1 VAATTKTEPR
11 RRVPAAERR
20 DALIEAAVHHFAH
33 GGLQGT
39 KVSAIAADV
48 GVAQP
53 YVFSLFPTKRD
64 LFLAADERCFEK
76 VATLFEKAGAEFDK
90 EGPQEPDEDKL
101 KALGKSYTGS
111 IAENPDLLLLQL
123 QAYAAC
129 GDDVEIQTF
138 VRRQYAKLVEVCRRI
153 SGVDDDERLD
163 SFFQTGMW
171 CNVAA
176 ALGVEDFTVGSGWVQ
191 KSLAP
196 IDDQAA
202 GA

>member
-53 YVFSLFPTKRD
+53 YVFSLFPTKRE
-64 LFLAADERCFEK
+64 LFLAAVGRCFEK
-76 VATLFEKAGAEFDK
+76 VQAQFAEAA
-90 EGPQEPDEDKL
+90 EEYERNGPQEPEEDKL
-101 KALGKSYTGS
+101 MALGHAYMGA
-111 IAENPDLLLLQL
+111 IADNPDRLLLQL

-129 GDDVEIQTF
+129 GDDEGIQLA
-138 VRRQYAKLVEVCRRI
+138 VRRNYARLVELCRELT
-153 SGVDDDERLD
+153 GADDERLD
-163 SFFQTGMW
+163 QFFQMGMW

-176 ALGVEDFTVGSGWVQ
+176 ALGIEDFSAESGWVE
-191 KSLAP
+191 KSLAE
-196 IDDQAA
+196 
-202 GA
+202 

>member
-1 VAATTKTEPR
+1 VAASTKTEPR
-11 RRVPAAERR
+11 KRVPAAERR

-64 LFLAADERCFEK
+64 LFLAAVDRCFEK
-76 VATLFEKAGAEFDK
+76 VAARFGEAAAEFDRD
-90 EGPQEPDEDKL
+90 GPREPEEDKL
-101 KALGKSYTGS
+101 NAIGHDYMDALGD
-111 IAENPDLLLLQL
+111 NPDQLLLQL

-129 GDDVEIQTF
+129 GDDPGIQTA
-138 VRRQYAKLVEVCRRI
+138 VRRNYARLVQLARELT
-153 SGVDDDERLD
+153 GADDERLD
-163 SFFQTGMW
+163 GFFQMGMW

-176 ALGVEDFTVGSGWVQ
+176 ALGIEDFKSGSGWVEQ
-191 KSLAP
+191 SVAV
-196 IDDQAA
+196 DDEAA

>member
-1 VAATTKTEPR
+1 VAASTKTEPR
-11 RRVPAAERR
+11 KRVPAAERR

-64 LFLAADERCFEK
+64 LFLGAVERCFEK
-76 VATLFEKAGAEFDK
+76 ITAFFEAVAAEYDRT
-90 EGPQEPDEDKL
+90 GPAEPGEDKL
-101 KALGKSYTGS
+101 KAIGRRYTDA
-111 IAENPDLLLLQL
+111 IADNPHVLLLQL

-129 GDDVEIQTF
+129 GDDEEIQTV

-163 SFFQTGMW
+163 QFFQMGMW

-176 ALGVEDFTVGSGWVQ
+176 ALGIEDFSVDAGWVE
-191 KSLAP
+191 SALAV
-196 IDDQAA
+196 DDQPPRP
-202 GA
+202 

>member
-1 VAATTKTEPR
+1 MAADTKTAPR

-64 LFLAADERCFEK
+64 LFLAAVDRCFEK
-76 VATLFEKAGAEFDK
+76 VSALFRQAATDFDQN
-90 EGPQEPDEDKL
+90 GPEEPDEDKL
-101 KALGKSYTGS
+101 NAIGHAYMNA
-111 IAENPDLLLLQL
+111 IADNPDQLLLQL
-123 QAYAAC
+123 QGYAAC
-129 GDDVEIQTF
+129 GDDPGIQAA
-138 VRRQYAKLVEVCRRI
+138 VRRNYAHLVQLARELTDV
-153 SGVDDDERLD
+153 DDERLD
-163 SFFQTGMW
+163 GFFQMGMW

-176 ALGVEDFTVGSGWVQ
+176 ALGIEDFKTGSGWVEQ
-191 KSLAP
+191 SLDA
-196 IDDQAA
+196 
-202 GA
+202 

>member
-1 VAATTKTEPR
+1 MAATAKTEPR

-64 LFLAADERCFEK
+64 LFLAAVDRCFEK
-76 VATLFEKAGAEFDK
+76 VQALFEQAAEEYEK
-90 EGPQEPDEDKL
+90 NGPQEPDEDKL
-101 KALGKSYTGS
+101 KAIGRSYMSAIGD
-111 IAENPDLLLLQL
+111 NPDQLLLQL
-123 QAYAAC
+123 QGYAAC
-129 GDDVEIQTF
+129 GDDPGIQVA
-138 VRRQYAKLVEVCRRI
+138 VRHNYARLVDLCRRLT
-153 SGVDDDERLD
+153 GADDERLD
-163 SFFQTGMW
+163 QFFQMGMW

-176 ALGVEDFTVGSGWVQ
+176 ALGIEDFSTESGWVE
-191 KSLAP
+191 KSLAD
-196 IDDQAA
+196 I
-202 GA
+202 

>member
-1 VAATTKTEPR
+1 MAATTKSAPR

-39 KVSAIAADV
+39 KVSAIATDV

-64 LFLAADERCFEK
+64 LFLAAVDRCFEK
-76 VATLFEKAGAEFDK
+76 VSALFRQAAADFDAN
-90 EGPQEPDEDKL
+90 GPEEPEEDKL
-101 KALGKSYTGS
+101 NAIGHSYMNA
-111 IAENPDLLLLQL
+111 IADNPDQLLLQL
-123 QAYAAC
+123 QGYAAC
-129 GDDVEIQTF
+129 GDDPGIQAA
-138 VRRQYAKLVEVCRRI
+138 VRRNYANLVELCRELT
-153 SGVDDDERLD
+153 DADDERLD
-163 SFFQTGMW
+163 GFFQMGMW

-176 ALGVEDFTVGSGWVQ
+176 ALGIDDFSVDAGWVE
-191 KSLAP
+191 SALVDEP
-196 IDDQAA
+196 A

>member
-1 VAATTKTEPR
+1 MAATTKTEPR

-39 KVSAIAADV
+39 KVSAIAAEV

-64 LFLAADERCFEK
+64 LFLAAVDRCFEK
-76 VATLFEKAGAEFDK
+76 VSALFEEAAAAYERD
-90 EGPQEPDEDKL
+90 GPQEPEEDQL
-101 KALGKSYTGS
+101 KALGHAYMSRIS
-111 IAENPDLLLLQL
+111 ENPDQLLLQL

-129 GDDVEIQTF
+129 GDDPGIQLA
-138 VRRQYAKLVEVCRRI
+138 VRRNYARLVDLCRRLT
-153 SGVDDDERLD
+153 GFDDERLD
-163 SFFQTGMW
+163 GFFQMGMW

-176 ALGVEDFTVGSGWVQ
+176 ALGIEDFSAGAGWVE
-191 KSLAP
+191 KSLAAEALP
-196 IDDQAA
+196 R
-202 GA
+202 

>member
-1 VAATTKTEPR
+1 VAAETKTAAR
-11 RRVPAAERR
+11 RRVPASERR

-64 LFLAADERCFEK
+64 LFLAADKRCFEK
-76 VATLFEKAGAEFDK
+76 VALLFDQAGEEFDK
-90 EGPQEPDEDKL
+90 RGPQEPEEDKL
-101 KALGKSYTGS
+101 MAIGKAYMDS

-129 GDDVEIQTF
+129 GDDEEIQTA
-138 VRRQYAKLVEVCRRI
+138 VRRQYAELVEVCRRV
-153 SGVDDDERLD
+153 SGVEDDERLD
-163 SFFQTGMW
+163 AFFQKGMW

-176 ALGVEDFTVGSGWVQ
+176 ALGIEDFSVCSGWVQ
-191 KSLAP
+191 ESLKA
-196 IDDQAA
+196 D
-202 GA
+202 G

>member
-1 VAATTKTEPR
+1 MAADAKTTPR
-11 RRVPAAERR
+11 KRVPAAERR

-64 LFLAADERCFEK
+64 LFLAADARCFEK
-76 VATLFEKAGAEFDK
+76 VAALFEKAGGEFD
-90 EGPQEPDEDKL
+90 ENGPQEPEEDKL
-101 KALGKSYTGS
+101 EALGHAYMDA
-111 IAENPDLLLLQL
+111 IADNPDLLLLQL

-129 GDDVEIQTF
+129 GDDKEIQTA
-138 VRRQYAKLVEVCRRI
+138 VRRQYAQLVEVCRRV
-153 SGVDDDERLD
+153 SGVEDEERLD
-163 SFFQTGMW
+163 AFFQKGMW

-176 ALGVEDFTVGSGWVQ
+176 ALGIEDFSVCSGWV
-191 KSLAP
+191 
-196 IDDQAA
+196 DDALSE
-202 GA
+202 GS

>member
-1 VAATTKTEPR
+1 MAAETKTEPR

-64 LFLAADERCFEK
+64 LFLAAVERCFEK
-76 VATLFEKAGAEFDK
+76 VAALFEQAAAEYDAN
-90 EGPQEPDEDKL
+90 GPQEPEEDKL
-101 KALGKSYTGS
+101 KAIGHGYMGA
-111 IAENPDLLLLQL
+111 IADNPDRLLLQL

-129 GDDVEIQTF
+129 GDDPGIQAA
-138 VRRQYAKLVEVCRRI
+138 VRRDYARLVELARELT
-153 SGVDDDERLD
+153 GEDDERLD
-163 SFFQTGMW
+163 QFFQMGMW

-176 ALGVEDFTVGSGWVQ
+176 ALGIDDFSVDAGWVEGA
-191 KSLAP
+191 LAA
-196 IDDQAA
+196 DDQAA

>member
-1 VAATTKTEPR
+1 VAADTKTAPR
-11 RRVPAAERR
+11 KRVPAAERR

-64 LFLAADERCFEK
+64 LFLAAVERCFEK
-76 VATLFEKAGAEFDK
+76 VSALFEQAAEEFDRN
-90 EGPQEPDEDKL
+90 GPQEPEEDKL
-101 KALGKSYTGS
+101 NSLGHAYMSRIS
-111 IAENPDLLLLQL
+111 ENPDQLLLQL

-129 GDDVEIQTF
+129 GDDEGIQTA
-138 VRRQYAKLVEVCRRI
+138 VRQNYARLVSLCRRLT
-153 SGVDDDERLD
+153 DADDERLD
-163 SFFQTGMW
+163 GFFQMGMW

-176 ALGVEDFTVGSGWVQ
+176 ALGIEDFSTESGWVER
-191 KSLAP
+191 SLAADEP
-196 IDDQAA
+196 TR
-202 GA
+202 G

>member
-1 VAATTKTEPR
+1 MAADTKTVPR
-11 RRVPAAERR
+11 KRVPAAERR

-39 KVSAIAADV
+39 KVSAIAGDV

-64 LFLAADERCFEK
+64 LFLAAVDRCFEN
-76 VATLFEKAGAEFDK
+76 VAALFEEAVADFEKN
-90 EGPQEPDEDKL
+90 GPQEPEEDAM
-101 KALGKSYTGS
+101 KAIGIAYTGR
-111 IAENPDLLLLQL
+111 ITGNPDQLLLQL

-129 GDDVEIQTF
+129 GDDPGIQVA
-138 VRRQYAKLVEVCRRI
+138 VRRNFAHLVDLARRL
-153 SGVDDDERLD
+153 SGITDAEELD
-163 SFFQTGMW
+163 GFFQIGMW

-176 ALGVEDFTVGSGWVQ
+176 ALGVEDFSVASGWVEDA
-191 KSLAP
+191 LAG
-196 IDDQAA
+196 DDEPT

>member
-39 KVSAIAADV
+39 KVSAIATDV

-53 YVFSLFPTKRD
+53 YVFSLFPTKRE
-64 LFLAADERCFEK
+64 LFLAADERCFDK
-76 VATLFEKAGAEFDK
+76 VSALFEKAGEEFDK
-90 EGPQEPDEDKL
+90 NGPQEPEEDKL
-101 KALGKSYTGS
+101 MAIGRSYMDS
-111 IAENPDLLLLQL
+111 IADNPDLLLLQL

-129 GDDVEIQTF
+129 GDDPEIQTA

-153 SGVDDDERLD
+153 SGVVDDERLD
-163 SFFQTGMW
+163 AFFEKGMW

-176 ALGVEDFTVGSGWVQ
+176 ALGVEDFSVSSGWVES
-191 KSLAP
+191 SLAV
-196 IDDQAA
+196 DDEPA

>member
-1 VAATTKTEPR
+1 VAATAKTEPR

-64 LFLAADERCFEK
+64 LFLAAVDRCFEK
-76 VATLFEKAGAEFDK
+76 VQALFEQAAEEYEK
-90 EGPQEPDEDKL
+90 NGPQEPDEDKL
-101 KALGKSYTGS
+101 KAIGRSYMSAIGD
-111 IAENPDLLLLQL
+111 NPDQLLLQL
-123 QAYAAC
+123 QGYAAC
-129 GDDVEIQTF
+129 GDDPGIQVA
-138 VRRQYAKLVEVCRRI
+138 VRHNYARLVDLCRRLT
-153 SGVDDDERLD
+153 GADDERLD
-163 SFFQTGMW
+163 QFFQMGMW

-176 ALGVEDFTVGSGWVQ
+176 ALGIEDFSTESGWVE
-191 KSLAP
+191 KSLAD
-196 IDDQAA
+196 I
-202 GA
+202 

>member
-1 VAATTKTEPR
+1 MAATTKSKPR

-64 LFLAADERCFEK
+64 LFLAAVGRCFEK
-76 VATLFEKAGAEFDK
+76 VAALFEVAAAEFDRD
-90 EGPQEPDEDKL
+90 GPQEPEEDKL
-101 KALGKSYTGS
+101 NAIGHAYMGA
-111 IAENPDLLLLQL
+111 IGDDPDQLLLQL

-129 GDDVEIQTF
+129 GDDEGIQVA
-138 VRRQYAKLVEVCRRI
+138 VRENYARLVDLARTLT
-153 SGVDDDERLD
+153 GVDDERLD
-163 SFFQTGMW
+163 QFFQMGMW

-176 ALGVEDFTVGSGWVQ
+176 ALGIEDFSAESGWVE

-196 IDDQAA
+196 E
-202 GA
+202 

>member
-1 VAATTKTEPR
+1 MAATTKSEPR

-33 GGLQGT
+33 GGLHGT

-64 LFLAADERCFEK
+64 LFLAAVDRCFEK
-76 VATLFEKAGAEFDK
+76 VSALFEQAAAEFDK
-90 EGPQEPDEDKL
+90 NGPQEPEEDKL
-101 KALGKSYTGS
+101 NAIGRAYMGS
-111 IAENPDLLLLQL
+111 IANDPDRLLLQL

-129 GDDVEIQTF
+129 GDDAGIQTA
-138 VRRQYAKLVEVCRRI
+138 VRRNYARLVELAREL
-153 SGVDDDERLD
+153 SGMDDERLD
-163 SFFQTGMW
+163 GFFQMGMW

-176 ALGVEDFTVGSGWVQ
+176 ALGIEDFKAGSGWVEQ
-191 KSLAP
+191 SLDAE
-196 IDDQAA
+196 
-202 GA
+202 G